1 MAEWLGRG
9 LQNLSHRFDSG
20 RRLQFSCPNLTNLQ
34 IIARMRGVSQNSGRF
49 SFSPAF
55 SAGSMENRI
64 QAGFLPARVLPLR
77 NEKLSAYTQQTLVLP
92 RNVWFTPE
100 AVILDALISL
110 AKLFFL
116 WKNILKAA
124 PGIAFRAAVLMLL
137 IFLAIGAKNQP
148 NTVVAG
154 SLSVP
159 IDKPV
164 DLKISAK
171 ITAGKAPKL
180 VWPVPKTYISSSF
193 SYNHQG
199 IDLPTAY
206 GTPVGSFT
214 TGKVVFAGWDGG
226 FGKAVV
232 IRHENGLTSRYAH
245 LSSINVGQGEKVYV
259 GNIVGRVGTTG
270 VTTGSHLHFEIHTQ
284 NGGVNPL
291 NVLP

>member
-1 MAEWLGRG
+1 
-9 LQNLSHRFDSG
+9 
-20 RRLQFSCPNLTNLQ
+20 
-34 IIARMRGVSQNSGRF
+34 
-49 SFSPAF
+49 
-55 SAGSMENRI
+55 MENRV
-64 QAGFLPARVLPLR
+64 QAGFLPARALPLR
-77 NEKLSAYTQQTLVLP
+77 NEKLSAYTQQTLALP

-124 PGIAFRAAVLMLL
+124 PGIAFRTAVLMLL

-154 SLSVP
+154 SSTVP
-159 IDKPV
+159 IDKPA
-164 DLKISAK
+164 DLKISGE

-180 VWPVPKTYISSSF
+180 VWPVPKTYISSGF
-193 SYNHQG
+193 SHHHQG
-199 IDLPTAY
+199 IDLPTTY
-206 GTPVGSFT
+206 GTPVGSFAA
-214 TGKVVFAGWDGG
+214 GKVVFAGWDGG

-245 LSSINVGQGEKVYV
+245 LSSINVEQGEKVYV
-259 GNIVGRVGTTG
+259 GNIVGSVGTTG
-270 VTTGSHLHFEIHTQ
+270 VTTGSHLHFEIHNQ
-284 NGGVNPL
+284 NGAVNPL